1 MFNKSKSKRNFR
13 KRRTEVN
20 EEEPENSQVYEV
32 ENGLELAKLKRELK
46 KRTAGVNS
54 ESLAKGVKTP
64 RFDDPNDPYKLNS
77 GGGLTQIREKRLGNN
92 EKDVTQISSTFKT
105 EKKIRDEEEE
115 MNKFIESEILKRR
128 GIESATK
135 ESMKQ
140 NLRLE
145 DIVDPKFLYEI
156 PEKYRATSKHLREDG
171 LLSAQMLSG
180 IPEVDLGVNNKLQN
194 IERTEAAKRLLVDKF
209 IKDEKEAS
217 SDKSHERSYAREAA
231 VNRGGNEFTDQFYSQ
246 HMRFYKGE
254 EAETDAVK
262 KIRTQTGEWKIKT
275 REGKYGEEKLVGGI
289 HGGDRAVGEA
299 DSEVDKEIYKR
310 FRLTEG
316 ADVEKSVDTTG
327 HRI

>member
-1 MFNKSKSKRNFR
+1 MPNWTVINDCRMFNKSKSKRNFR
-13 KRRTEVN
+13 KRRIEVN

-145 DIVDPKFLYEI
+145 DIVDPKVIYLFESIVLTDKKRLKIISILFFCPILFLSFCTKSPKNI
-156 PEKYRATSKHLREDG
+156 
-171 LLSAQMLSG
+171 AQ
-180 IPEVDLGVNNKLQN
+180 PQN
-194 IERTEAAKRLLVDKF
+194 ICEKMAFFPLKCFPEFQKLILVLTISCRISSELRLLRD
-209 IKDEKEAS
+209 
-217 SDKSHERSYAREAA
+217 Y
-231 VNRGGNEFTDQFYSQ
+231 
-246 HMRFYKGE
+246 
-254 EAETDAVK
+254 
-262 KIRTQTGEWKIKT
+262 
-275 REGKYGEEKLVGGI
+275 
-289 HGGDRAVGEA
+289 
-299 DSEVDKEIYKR
+299 
-310 FRLTEG
+310 
-316 ADVEKSVDTTG
+316 
-327 HRI
+327 